1 MRRPWK
7 LKAAIAGLEAQ
18 RSALGNS
25 VVESAVSLDS
35 VGIDAL
41 SGSER
46 RGGRVSL
53 ACVEHLPVTRGLS
66 SQISIRCFDDSGSGP
81 RRTVNPLWRYIRS
94 DFSRTRLIRRL
105 NRRLDV
111 GRWLPLSSVV
121 TARRMNARPHSLTPE
136 QNAE

>member
-35 VGIDAL
+35 VGIHAL

-53 ACVEHLPVTRGLS
+53 ACVEQLPVTRGLS
-66 SQISIRCFDDSGSGP
+66 SQISIRCFDDSGFQKFSVRP
-81 RRTVNPLWRYIRS
+81 R
-94 DFSRTRLIRRL
+94 
-105 NRRLDV
+105 
-111 GRWLPLSSVV
+111 SVREHAKTIV
-121 TARRMNARPHSLTPE
+121 HAAPWN
-136 QNAE
+136 